1 MEKFLIDVLVI
12 SIGVLLIFSLDKLFN
27 AFERY
32 KSDKELKFR
41 QSDSTLA
48 KYFNEMNNDRNDGWT
63 KLHYNELYYKR
74 LKQIKNGKA

>member
-1 MEKFLIDVLVI
+1 MEKFLIDALVI
-12 SIGVLLIFSLDKLFN
+12 SVGVLLIFSLDKLFN

-48 KYFNEMNNDRNDGWT
+48 KYFSEMNNDRNDGWT
-63 KLHYNELYYKR
+63 KLHYSELYYKR